1 MRSEL
6 NMKAVDKENL
16 ILTLKAFFEEKAK
29 DYNVDMAFLY
39 GSWAGGF
46 PRKDSDIDL
55 AALFSTIPLSDDEI
69 FNIIIDISYN
79 LSKKTN
85 KEVNILPI
93 YRDFRKPML
102 YYNAIILSNP
112 IYIKD
117 FQEYVK
123 LKNEAIFQMEDFS
136 IFGIKWQIEM
146 TRKNLEAL

>member
-1 MRSEL
+1 MITQQH
-6 NMKAVDKENL
+6 KDNL
-16 ILTLKAFFEEKAK
+16 ILSLKTFFEEKTK
-29 DYNVDMAFLY
+29 DYNLDMAFLY
-39 GSWAGGF
+39 GSWATGY
-46 PRKDSDIDL
+46 PREDSDVDL
-55 AALFSTIPLSDDEI
+55 AVLFLSELLSDDEI
-69 FNIIIDISYN
+69 FDIITDISYN
-79 LSKKTN
+79 LSSKIN
-85 KEVNILPI
+85 KEVSILPI

-146 TRKNLEAL
+146 TRKNLEALQYG

>member
-1 MRSEL
+1 MVTQE
-6 NMKAVDKENL
+6 DKENL
-16 ILTLKAFFEEKAK
+16 ILKLKDFFREKAK
-29 DYNVDMAFLY
+29 DYNLVMAFLY
-39 GSWAGGF
+39 GSWAGGY
-46 PRKDSDIDL
+46 PREDSDVDL
-55 AALFSTIPLSDDEI
+55 AVLFSKELLSDDEI
-69 FNIIIDISYN
+69 FNIIMDISYN
-79 LSKKTN
+79 LSSKIN

-146 TRKNLEAL
+146 TRRNLEALQYG